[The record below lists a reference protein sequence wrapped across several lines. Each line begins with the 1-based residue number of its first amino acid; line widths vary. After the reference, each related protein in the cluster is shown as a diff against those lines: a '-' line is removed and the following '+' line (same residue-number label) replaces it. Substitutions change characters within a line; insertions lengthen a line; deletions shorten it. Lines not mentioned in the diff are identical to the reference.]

1 MGQYFIS
8 DLHFQHNLVSSL
20 RGFETPEAHDT
31 ALIAAINKRVTSKD
45 ELFILGDITFNAN
58 RKGWQE
64 NLSLV
69 DKLNGTKHLVVG
81 NHDRCAPNNTRAYAY
96 KSEFEKH
103 FASVSEF
110 IRLSYEGK
118 PVYLSHYAYDESDPA
133 FNHKNDNLSYEQ
145 FRLRDTGHLILHGHT
160 HTKEIITFSKEG
172 TPQINVN
179 VESIGMTPITLAE
192 IASKLTY
199 KWKS

>member
-1 MGQYFIS
+1 MAQYFIS
-8 DLHFQHNLVSSL
+8 DLHFQHKLVSGL
-20 RGFETPEAHDT
+20 RGFETPEAHDE
-31 ALIAAINKRVTSKD
+31 ALIKAINKRVSKND

-58 RKGWQE
+58 RVGWTE
-64 NLSLV
+64 NLKLV
-69 DKLNGTKHLVVG
+69 DRINGTKHLIVG
-81 NHDRCAPNNTRAYAY
+81 NHDRCAPNNSRAYDY
-96 KSEFEKH
+96 KEEFLKH

-133 FNHKNDNLSYEQ
+133 FGRDTDEISYEQ
-145 FRLRDTGHLILHGHT
+145 FRLRDLGNLVIHGHT
-160 HTKEIITFSKEG
+160 HTKEIITFSKKG
-172 TPQINVN
+172 TPQVNVN

-199 KWKS
+199 RWKA